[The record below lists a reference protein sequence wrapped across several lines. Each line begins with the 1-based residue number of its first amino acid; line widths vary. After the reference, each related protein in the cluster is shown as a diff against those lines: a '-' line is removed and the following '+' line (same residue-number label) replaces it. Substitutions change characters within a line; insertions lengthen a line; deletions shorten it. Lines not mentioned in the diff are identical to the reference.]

1 LYGRIIHRADFVV
14 GAFARAL
21 LLGLVWASLALPDGA
36 SAQSRDV
43 VVFAAAS
50 LKNALDE
57 AAAAWMRD
65 TGKRAVVSYAAS
77 NALARQIE
85 AGAPADVF
93 FSADLDWMDY
103 AASEGLIR
111 PESRVSLLGNSLVL
125 VAPKNSSVR
134 VELKPGLDL
143 ASILGRDRLAMG
155 HVNAVPAGKY
165 GKAAL
170 EHLGAWAG
178 VKDKIAQTENVR
190 AALLLVSRG
199 EAPLGIVYRTDAVS
213 DPNVTV
219 VATFPQGS
227 HPPIVYPA
235 ALTRDSSS
243 PDAARF
249 LAFLRS
255 DEARSFF
262 ERHGFTLLN
271 KAGSGS

>member
-1 LYGRIIHRADFVV
+1 MNGRIIHRAGFVV
-14 GAFARAL
+14 DAFARAL
-21 LLGLVWASLALPDGA
+21 LIGLVWASLAAPGEAL
-36 SAQSRDV
+36 AQSRDV

-65 TGKRAVVSYAAS
+65 SGRRVVVSYAAS

-85 AGAPADVF
+85 AGAPADIF

-103 AASEGLIR
+103 AASKRLIQ

-125 VAPKNSSVR
+125 IAPKGSTAQ
-134 VELKPGLDL
+134 VELNPGLDL
-143 ASILGRDRLAMG
+143 ASFLGSNRLAMG

-178 VKDKIAQTENVR
+178 VKDKVAQTENVR

-199 EAPLGIVYRTDAVS
+199 EAPLGIVYKTDAAS
-213 DPNVTV
+213 DPNVTIV
-219 VATFPQGS
+219 GTFPEGS
-227 HPPIVYPA
+227 HPPIVYPV
-235 ALTRDSSS
+235 ALTKDSANPEAIEFLGFVRTRPSPSS
-243 PDAARF
+243 KSRAS
-249 LAFLRS
+249 LC
-255 DEARSFF
+255 
-262 ERHGFTLLN
+262 
-271 KAGSGS
+271 